1 MQITQSATQSA
12 AIALVVLYGLARV
25 QANEVFAH
33 FIVGNSRSQWM
44 VHLSMWQVGNV
55 AEYSIDDWVDDITK
69 AKDAGIDGFALNI
82 GPQDDYTTTQINSA
96 ADAANKVQGFT
107 LFLSFDYLIAGVSWD
122 AGRVSSTIK
131 DFASKAGAA
140 QFRYRDK
147 PLVSTFEGADSAGDW
162 AAIKA
167 DTDCF
172 FVPDWTSR
180 SPGGIPQE
188 NIDGAFSWDAWPH
201 GPVAKDTTSDV
212 AWQAAL
218 SGKPYMMG
226 ISPWFYTNLPQ
237 YGKNWGLRGD
247 DLWSTRWQQAVE
259 LQPAFVEVFSF
270 SRGLTGLY

>member
-1 MQITQSATQSA
+1 MPW
-12 AIALVVLYGLARV
+12 LCGLLFDA
-25 QANEVFAH
+25 QCD
-33 FIVGNSRSQWM
+33 
-44 VHLSMWQVGNV
+44 LQVGNV
-55 AEYSIDDWVDDITK
+55 AAYSIDDWVDDITK

-82 GPQDDYTTTQINSA
+82 GPQDDYTTTQINLA
-96 ADAANKVQGFT
+96 AKAANQVQDFT
-107 LFLSFDYLIAGVSWD
+107 LFLSFDYLTAGVPWD
-122 AGRVSSTIK
+122 AGVVTSTIK

-140 QFRYRDK
+140 QYRYKTK
-147 PLVSTFEGADSAGDW
+147 PLVSTFEGADSAADW

-167 DTDCF
+167 ATDCF

-201 GPVAKDTTSDV
+201 GPVGKYTTSDL

-226 ISPWFYTNLPQ
+226 ISPWFYTSLPQ

-259 LQPAFVEVFSF
+259 LQPAFVEVCHSSKA
-270 SRGLTGLY
+270 SRISADARIDHQLE